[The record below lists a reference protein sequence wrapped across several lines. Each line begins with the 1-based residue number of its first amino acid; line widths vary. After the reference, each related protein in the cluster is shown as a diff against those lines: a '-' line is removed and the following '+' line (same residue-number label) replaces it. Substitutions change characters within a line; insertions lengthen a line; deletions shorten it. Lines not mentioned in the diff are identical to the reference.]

1 MMSLPAC
8 YTFTDIGSIVVDTS
22 PIMHTN
28 INILAFI
35 NIYKTFHFDIVNQSQ
50 ADVPLFT
57 QPFIAFT
64 APSGLSYTFT
74 VSRSTPV
81 DENFV
86 NITF

>member
-1 MMSLPAC
+1 MYIVVLQVAQREI
-8 YTFTDIGSIVVDTS
+8 FLISIV
-22 PIMHTN
+22 I
-28 INILAFI
+28 
-35 NIYKTFHFDIVNQSQ
+35 HFDIVNQSQ

-81 DENFV
+81 DESFV
-86 NITF
+86 NIAF